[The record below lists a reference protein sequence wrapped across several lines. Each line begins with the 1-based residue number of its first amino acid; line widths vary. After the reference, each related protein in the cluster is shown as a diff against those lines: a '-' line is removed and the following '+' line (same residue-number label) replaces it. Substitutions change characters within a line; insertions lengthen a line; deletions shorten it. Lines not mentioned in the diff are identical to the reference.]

1 MCQNELYELCMKRE
15 ICKSVVNVLLQNFL
29 ISFLN
34 FKVHDDIVKTDKLSF
49 LPAYT
54 YLPVVEAAVHRLV

>member
-1 MCQNELYELCMKRE
+1 MKRE